1 MLFGEPLEQNCR
13 RNRTKDTGLNMR
25 RHLEGTRMHEFHW
38 SEWYPLSPRDI
49 GIPDE
54 PGIYEIRTDYEFGR
68 LRGSSRVVYI
78 GSTMNSLKQRLV
90 HQRIKEPSRTEK
102 LLRKAGHA
110 LEFRFATATDGETA
124 KRMEAQRLMDYEREH
139 WELPPGNG
147 VMPYTRLPE
156 QERQEYIRWIDN

>member
-1 MLFGEPLEQNCR
+1 MVNI
-13 RNRTKDTGLNMR
+13 K
-25 RHLEGTRMHEFHW
+25 RHPEGTSMHEFHW
-38 SEWYPLSPRDI
+38 SEWYPLSLRDVD
-49 GIPDE
+49 IPDE
-54 PGIYEIRTDYEFGR
+54 PGIYEIRTDYELDR
-68 LRGSSRVVYI
+68 LRGSSRVVYV
-78 GSTMNSLKQRLV
+78 GSTVKSLKGRLV
-90 HQRIKEPSRTEK
+90 QQRIKEPKENLTRTEK